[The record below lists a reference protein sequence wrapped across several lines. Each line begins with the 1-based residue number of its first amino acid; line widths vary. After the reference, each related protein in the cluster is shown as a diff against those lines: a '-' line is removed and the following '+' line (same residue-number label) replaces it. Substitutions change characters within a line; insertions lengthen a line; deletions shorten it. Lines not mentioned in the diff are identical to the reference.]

1 MSEADQIA
9 RTKSPVTVDSLTVD
23 LSKIGIGRGDI
34 LMVHTSLASLGWV
47 CGGPVAVI
55 QALIEAVGP
64 TGNIVMPAH
73 SAQITNPENWGMP
86 PVPKEW
92 IAPIKASMPPFDA
105 RTTPT
110 RNMGAVAELFRTWP
124 GTVRSHHP
132 SASFAAL
139 GSLAGEIT
147 REHALEDPLGERS
160 PLGALYRL
168 DARILLIGVDF
179 NRCTALHLAEQRRW
193 PDRSRIK
200 EGAPLI
206 ANGVRRWVDFEIAEV
221 MDDDEFLTVGA
232 SATDA
237 GFVTQAPLGEAR
249 AQLTRMRDIV
259 DHAVSMWG

>member
-1 MSEADQIA
+1 MNEADQIA
-9 RTKSPVTVDSLTVD
+9 RTKSPITVRSLTVE
-23 LSKIGIGRGDI
+23 LGKIGVRRGDI
-34 LMVHTSLASLGWV
+34 LLVHTSLSSLGWV

-55 QALIEAVGP
+55 QALIEAVGSAG
-64 TGNIVMPAH
+64 TIVMPAH

-110 RNMGAVAELFRTWP
+110 RNMGAVAELFRSWP
-124 GTVRSHHP
+124 GAARSHHP

-139 GSLAGEIT
+139 GPLAGEIT

-160 PLGALYRL
+160 PLGTLYRL
-168 DARILLIGVDF
+168 DARIILIGVDF

-193 PDRSRIK
+193 PDRARVR
-200 EGAPLI
+200 EGAPLVI
-206 ANGVRRWVDFEIAEV
+206 NGTRRWVDFEIAAV
-221 MDDDEFLTVGA
+221 MDDDEFLTVGT
-232 SATDA
+232 SAMKA
-237 GFVTQAPLGEAR
+237 GLVTQAPLGEAR
-249 AQLTRMRDIV
+249 AQLASMREIV

>member
-64 TGNIVMPAH
+64 TGTIVMPAH

-139 GSLAGEIT
+139 GSLAG
-147 REHALEDPLGERS
+147 
-160 PLGALYRL
+160 
-168 DARILLIGVDF
+168 
-179 NRCTALHLAEQRRW
+179 
-193 PDRSRIK
+193 RSR
-200 EGAPLI
+200 ENMP
-206 ANGVRRWVDFEIAEV
+206 
-221 MDDDEFLTVGA
+221 
-232 SATDA
+232 
-237 GFVTQAPLGEAR
+237 
-249 AQLTRMRDIV
+249 
-259 DHAVSMWG
+259 